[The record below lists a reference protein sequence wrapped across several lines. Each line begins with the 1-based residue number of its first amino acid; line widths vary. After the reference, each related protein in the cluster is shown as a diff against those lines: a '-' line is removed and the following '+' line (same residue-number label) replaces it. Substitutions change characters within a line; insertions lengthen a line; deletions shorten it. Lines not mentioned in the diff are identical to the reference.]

1 MIFVAGIFFNNF
13 ANLSGIAVFKEV
25 LSVAVSLF
33 VNYFAVFGGLDYLA
47 KQQNFYKSISF
58 SKSRDV
64 NQKKK
69 L

>member
-13 ANLSGIAVFKEV
+13 ANLSGIAVFKEY

-33 VNYFAVFGGLDYLA
+33 VNYFPVFEGLDYLT

-58 SKSRDV
+58 SKSRDL